1 MSTPHPRLSVNSIC
15 SMNQSL
21 PDDIALWTDLGIGN
35 VGLITPKLDGTGWD
49 AGRQAVADAG
59 LFVSSVSCYKHE
71 LAPSLEFTAEIGSDV
86 LYFVAGS
93 GGSQL
98 WEEAAEQFCEE
109 MVPFVARAKELGIR
123 LAVEPTNPLRND
135 VSFVHTVRDAV
146 DLARMADMD
155 VALDF
160 YSAWYERGLDETVRK
175 NIDVIALVQID
186 DYELGTFDMPNR
198 SAIGDGD
205 VPVERLMGLL
215 LDAGYGGVFEL
226 EILGPR
232 IEAEGYRAPI
242 ARSLDRAGEMLE
254 RLGVERH

>member
-1 MSTPHPRLSVNSIC
+1 VHPRLSVNSIC

-21 PDDIALWTDLGIGN
+21 ADDIALWTGLGIEN
-35 VGLITPKLDGTGWD
+35 VGLITPKLDGAGWD
-49 AGRQAVADAG
+49 AGRKAVLDAG
-59 LFVSSVSCYKHE
+59 LRVSSVSCYKHE

-86 LYFVAGS
+86 LYFVPGS

-98 WEEAAEQFCEE
+98 WEESAEQFCEE
-109 MVPFVARAKELGIR
+109 MIPFVARAKELGVR
-123 LAVEPTNPLRND
+123 LAVEPTNPLRTD

-146 DLARMADMD
+146 DLARMADMN

-186 DYELGTFDMPNR
+186 DYKLGTFDMPNR
-198 SAIGDGD
+198 CAVGDGD
-205 VPVERLMGLL
+205 IPVERLMGLL
-215 LDAGYGGVFEL
+215 LDAGYEGPFDL
-226 EILGPR
+226 EILGPM

-242 ARSLDRAGEMLE
+242 ERSLERAGEMLE
-254 RLGVERH
+254 RLGV